1 MGRFGGKKWS
11 LFCRLYL
18 FSSIRLFVIWPSWRL
33 SRYPFLYPMNLTYSI
48 FVHLVITIEVKIRQ
62 IFALLLSK
70 FILYWRNW
78 SPLFDFDLQV
88 LHGFCPINF
97 YSRSYDIKL
106 WYFFYN
112 YFITMCF
119 NSRIQYLIFS
129 NCFPRL
135 FYKIRT
141 FIQKREMLK

>member
-1 MGRFGGKKWS
+1 MK
-11 LFCRLYL
+11 
-18 FSSIRLFVIWPSWRL
+18 
-33 SRYPFLYPMNLTYSI
+33 PFLSFIFFFINKIVRNMTKLKIIQIPFSISNEFDLFNLCPSADHDWSKDSANFWTTT
-48 FVHLVITIEVKIRQ
+48 FKIYF
-62 IFALLLSK
+62 ILKK
-70 FILYWRNW
+70 FITPIWFWFTSLAW
-78 SPLFDFDLQV
+78 
-88 LHGFCPINF
+88 FCPINF

-119 NSRIQYLIFS
+119 SSRIQHLIFS